1 MLINMQHRGRS
12 TIIAALFTLLLPTT
26 LQAWTGP
33 TAAPPGNNVSAPINI
48 GTNEQFKPGVI
59 GANIVNIYGAAQY
72 LNFGNMTGTAG
83 FGLRNDAG
91 IIQFKHAGGV
101 WSALVASPWISDGSS
116 LSFSGGPVGIGS
128 SAPAAQ
134 LYVSGGSY
142 PVAGGLANQTAYA
155 LGAQSIAADAS
166 IYSYGKICAGNS
178 SGNCEGSGGVV
189 ISGTGIKFPDGS
201 SQTTS
206 SRPTKYDSGWFAANT
221 ATQYVRNHG
230 LGSVPDIVQVW
241 YSDTAD
247 GSGDVSMI
255 GSTNYA
261 AATTTINDVD
271 STSVRIH
278 SGSIAITYYYSSA
291 SVYKAPTTGYIKIVA
306 IKL

>member
-1 MLINMQHRGRS
+1 MLTDMQHRGFA
-12 TIIAALFTLLLPTT
+12 TLIAALVTLILPTT
-26 LQAWTGP
+26 LLAWTGP
-33 TAAPPGNNVSAPINI
+33 TAAPPANNVSAPINI

-72 LNFGNMTGTAG
+72 LNFGNTTGAAG
-83 FGLRNDAG
+83 FGLRNDGG

-101 WSALVASPWISDGSS
+101 WLALTTNPWTVDGSS

-128 SAPAAQ
+128 STPASR

-142 PVAGGLANQTAYA
+142 PVGGGLANQSAYA

-178 SGNCEGSGGVV
+178 AGNCEGSGGVV
-189 ISGTGIKFPDGS
+189 ISGTGIKFPDGT
-201 SQTTS
+201 SQSTS
-206 SRPTKYDSGWFAANT
+206 SRPIKYDSGWFAANT
-221 ATQYVRNHG
+221 ATQYARNHG
-230 LGSVPDIVQVW
+230 LGAVPDIVQVW

-255 GSTNYA
+255 GGTNYA

-271 STSVRIH
+271 STSIRIH
-278 SGSIAITYYYSSA
+278 SGSIVS
-291 SVYKAPTTGYIKIVA
+291 
-306 IKL
+306 LR